1 MLGSSSSDGVWG
13 NLGNTQG
20 YRKPPIASPSVD
32 RGVGPAHHRCCES
45 TAGTRRSFGGFGS
58 SVPLD
63 LTMSLRVEPYTHT
76 HTHTHFNAEPH
87 PIGATDP
94 TPVEEK
100 TRQGTARHRAPRPL
114 HQRPNGFVLDSVG
127 CYQWYTD
134 RVITGYRVVFI
145 NRTSRDWNYWTSTHC
160 YNIYDVHSGVVIYL
174 CVSRIAVPVEAVLW
188 RVPNIRR

>member
-1 MLGSSSSDGVWG
+1 MHDTTILVFVGGTESRMLGSSSSDGVWG

-76 HTHTHFNAEPH
+76 HTHTH
-87 PIGATDP
+87 TLQRRT
-94 TPVEEK
+94 TPDRRDGSHARRGK
-100 TRQGTARHRAPRPL
+100 DTARHGTAPRTTPPPPTSKWL
-114 HQRPNGFVLDSVG
+114 RTRLCRLLPVV
-127 CYQWYTD
+127 
-134 RVITGYRVVFI
+134 YR
-145 NRTSRDWNYWTSTHC
+145 R
-160 YNIYDVHSGVVIYL
+160 
-174 CVSRIAVPVEAVLW
+174 
-188 RVPNIRR
+188 